1 MKQEDAVY
9 LRLPIGWERRPVMI
23 KVLEKDKDAFIQLFS
38 SLING
43 MVGVYRTNNLNSA
56 ELKTNSLKTP
66 ISEFEKLDFNEDLEK
81 EYGPFELI
89 EEIDT
94 EDIVLESLGYED
106 DYIKWVKTHI
116 MGVEEVKKVGKD
128 EYEVTIS

>member
-1 MKQEDAVY
+1 MLWQ
-9 LRLPIGWERRPVMI
+9 
-23 KVLEKDKDAFIQLFS
+23 F
-38 SLING
+38 
-43 MVGVYRTNNLNSA
+43 
-56 ELKTNSLKTP
+56 
-66 ISEFEKLDFNEDLEK
+66 DFNEDLEK

>member
-9 LRLPIGWERRPVMI
+9 LRLPIGWERRIVMI
-23 KVLEKDKDAFIQLFS
+23 KVLEKDKDAFIQLFAS
-38 SLING
+38 VING

-89 EEIDT
+89 EELDYDKDAELDRYAAIART
-94 EDIVLESLGYED
+94 QKGVVSVKRVRGAVIVT
-106 DYIKWVKTHI
+106 VA
-116 MGVEEVKKVGKD
+116 
-128 EYEVTIS
+128 

>member
-9 LRLPIGWERRPVMI
+9 LKLPIGWERRPVMI
-23 KVLEKDKDAFIQLFS
+23 KVLEKDKDAFIQLFES
-38 SLING
+38 VING

-66 ISEFEKLDFNEDLEK
+66 ISEFEKLDFNEDLAK

-89 EEIDT
+89 EELDYDKDAELDRYAAIARTHKGVVSVKRVRDAV
-94 EDIVLESLGYED
+94 IVT
-106 DYIKWVKTHI
+106 VA
-116 MGVEEVKKVGKD
+116 
-128 EYEVTIS
+128 

>member
-66 ISEFEKLDFNEDLEK
+66 ISEFEKLDFNTGK
-81 EYGPFELI
+81 CPFCSGNLTSTRI
-89 EEIDT
+89 WRRNMAR
-94 EDIVLESLGYED
+94 LS
-106 DYIKWVKTHI
+106 
-116 MGVEEVKKVGKD
+116 
-128 EYEVTIS
+128 